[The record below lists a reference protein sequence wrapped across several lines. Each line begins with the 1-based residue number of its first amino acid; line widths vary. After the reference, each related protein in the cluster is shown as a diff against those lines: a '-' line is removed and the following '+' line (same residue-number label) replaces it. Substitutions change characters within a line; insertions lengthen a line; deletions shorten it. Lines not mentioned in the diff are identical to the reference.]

1 MCVLAGSISS
11 IFLYKKSSR
20 QVLHSCKHIFI
31 SGHYSGQNWIFNANQ
46 CVFFSSADNKY
57 HERTPISRTSRR
69 LNGARLLAVSCT
81 GQPALVEEFSGL
93 TWLVLVGRK
102 DKLLALIEDGNG

>member
-1 MCVLAGSISS
+1 VYWRVVFHPFFCTKKVVDKFFTRAS
-11 IFLYKKSSR
+11 IFLFLAIIQARTGFSTLTS
-20 QVLHSCKHIFI
+20 VS
-31 SGHYSGQNWIFNANQ
+31 
-46 CVFFSSADNKY
+46 FFSSADNKY

-102 DKLLALIEDGNG
+102 DKLLALIKDGNG